1 MRRRG
6 ECIMRKRFRVVR
18 LRNGDFAIE
27 EKRFFFWTLLLER
40 CGDGDSYSVV
50 SFDTKEDAIY
60 YVETLR
66 QSWCDVVEV
75 FDEVKPKSRKEEA
88 DTPDETEAEERFKI
102 LPVWAGVEEIAK
114 VAHQANKALCEANGD
129 YSQTSWEYAPE
140 WQKESAIDSILA
152 IFNTPKTTPEDL
164 HEIWMKKKI
173 EEGWVYGEEKDTEKR
188 THPCIVPYDKLDPFQ
203 RAKDKVFVQIV
214 KAIRETAVANY

>member
-6 ECIMRKRFRVVR
+6 ECIMRKKFRVVR

-40 CGDGDSYSVV
+40 DSYSVV

-88 DTPDETEAEERFKI
+88 DTPEERFKI

-140 WQKESAIDSILA
+140 WQKESAIDTILT

-188 THPCIVPYDKLDPFQ
+188 THPCIVPYDKLYPFQ